1 MTVCACARLRQCCG
15 HLHLL
20 EKGMISSD
28 SGMEDIGLEDIGL
41 QSAME
46 VMTLSESNPIEPV
59 VSKSKLC
66 LPALVYPTLILHRL
80 IYQLSTHQQL

>member
-1 MTVCACARLRQCCG
+1 MTVCACVRLRQCCG

-41 QSAME
+41 QCHGSDDFIR
-46 VMTLSESNPIEPV
+46 VKPYRTSG
-59 VSKSKLC
+59 
-66 LPALVYPTLILHRL
+66 
-80 IYQLSTHQQL
+80 Q

>member
-1 MTVCACARLRQCCG
+1 MTVCACVRLRQCCG
-15 HLHLL
+15 HHLL

-41 QSAME
+41 QSVME
-46 VMTLSESNPIEPV
+46 AVTLSESTPIEPV

-66 LPALVYPTLILHRL
+66 PPALVYPTLILHRL